1 MPERFVCIHAHLY
14 QPPRENPWLESVEAQ
29 PSAYPYHDWNER
41 ITAECYAPN
50 GASRIVDARGR
61 IIEIVNNYA
70 KISFNFGPTLL
81 SWMEQNSP
89 EVYRGVLEADK
100 LSQQNFPG
108 HGSAIAQAYNHMILP
123 LANRRDKETQ
133 IRWGIRDFQSRF
145 GRDPEGM
152 WLAETAIDLESLELM
167 ADAGIKFTILAP
179 SQAAAVRELGSDG
192 DFTDVT
198 GARIDPSRAYQL
210 NFASGK
216 SIALFFYDGPISRAV
231 AFEKLL
237 NSAEQFT
244 QRLMGGFSDQR
255 EWPQLMHIATD
266 GESYGHHH
274 PHGDMALAFALKRIE
289 ENGQA
294 RLTNYGEFLEKHP
307 PIMEVR
313 IIENTAWSCSHGIER
328 WNSNCGCN
336 SGTSW
341 SQAWRGP
348 LRAALDW
355 LRDTINPF
363 FEDIG
368 QALLHDP
375 WAARNAYIDVVLDRS
390 PDSIADFFQ
399 QQASHPLSPEERV
412 TVLKL
417 MEMQRHA
424 MLMYTSCGWFFDEV
438 SGIETVKVIEYA
450 ARAIQLAQSLMGESS
465 KDATRMLE
473 SGFVAMLAHAKSNL
487 AEQKDGA
494 HIYNRFVKPQV
505 VSLAQVGAHYAI
517 ASLFQR
523 DQEDVPTYCYGMD
536 RQEFEAHQS
545 GSAHM
550 ALGRAL
556 ITSDITLESQEM
568 AFGVLH
574 FGDHNINAGV
584 KPFVGVDGYPAFAKA
599 ANAAFQSG
607 DLTETLR
614 IFDRHFGAHQYSLK
628 SLLGDERKHALE
640 QLLESTL
647 DEAAGSYRQIYERHA
662 PVLRFLGTVGMEQ
675 PRILRVTAE
684 FVLNANLERELA
696 RQPLDSERIKL
707 LLEQSR
713 EEQVAL
719 DKPGLGFTLQKSLNS
734 VMERLAKHPQDWE
747 LVRQAAVAVE
757 LANSVGL
764 PVNIWHAQNIYYYI
778 AHKYLPEA
786 KNRSHQWLV
795 SFLVL
800 AEKLCVL
807 VDQYKLSKPT
817 ERPEQLLMAS

>member
-1 MPERFVCIHAHLY
+1 MATNDKPLASNGAAQQLRPDSAPMPQRYVCIHAHLY

-29 PSAYPYHDWNER
+29 PSAYPFHDWNER

-50 GASRIVDARGR
+50 GSSRIVDARGR
-61 IIEIVNNYA
+61 IREIVNNYA

-89 EVYRGVLEADK
+89 EVYQGILEADK
-100 LSQQNFPG
+100 LSQQNSSG
-108 HGSAIAQAYNHMILP
+108 HGSAIAQAYNHIILP

-133 IRWGIRDFQSRF
+133 ILWGIRDFQSRF

-167 ADAGIKFTILAP
+167 AEAGIKFTVLAP
-179 SQAAAVRELGSDG
+179 SQAGAIRELGSNA
-192 DFTDVT
+192 DFTDVS
-198 GARIDPSRAYQL
+198 GARVDPSRAYQL
-210 NFASGK
+210 NFPSGK

-244 QRLMGGFSDQR
+244 DRLMSGFSDQR
-255 EWPQLMHIATD
+255 DWPQLMHIATD

-289 ENGQA
+289 EKEQA
-294 RLTNYGEFLEKHP
+294 KLTNYGEFLEKHP
-307 PIMEVR
+307 PTMEVR
-313 IIENTAWSCSHGIER
+313 VIENTAWSCSHGVER
-328 WNSNCGCN
+328 WRSNCGCN

-341 SQAWRGP
+341 NQNWRGP

-363 FEDIG
+363 FEEIG
-368 QALLHDP
+368 GALLRDP
-375 WAARNAYIDVVLDRS
+375 WAARDAYIGVVLDRS
-390 PDSIADFFQ
+390 HDSIDHFLEQ
-399 QQASHPLSPEERV
+399 HASHPLSPEERV

-424 MLMYTSCGWFFDEV
+424 MLMYTSCGWFFDEI

-450 ARAIQLAQSLMGESS
+450 GRAIQLAQSLMGENS
-465 KDATRMLE
+465 KDAVRMLE

-487 AEQKDGA
+487 PEFKDGA
-494 HIYNRFVKPQV
+494 HIFNRFVKPQV

-517 ASLFQR
+517 RSLFQR
-523 DQEDVPTYCYGMD
+523 DQEHVPTYCYTVE
-536 RQEFEAHQS
+536 RQEFQVHQS
-545 GSAHM
+545 GSARM
-550 ALGRAL
+550 ALGRARV
-556 ITSDITLESQEM
+556 TSNVTLESQEM

-574 FGDHNINAGV
+574 LGDHNINAGV
-584 KPFVGVDGYPAFAKA
+584 KRFVGENGYPAFAEA
-599 ANAAFQSG
+599 ANAAFQRG

-614 IFDRHFGAHQYSLK
+614 IFDRHFGPHQYSLK

-647 DEAAGSYRQIYERHA
+647 EEAAGSYRQIYERHA

-696 RQPLDSERIKL
+696 RHPLDSERVKM
-707 LLEQSR
+707 LLEQAR
-713 EEQVAL
+713 AEQVAL

-734 VMERLAKHPQDWE
+734 VMEQLAEHLQDWE

-764 PVNIWHAQNIYYYI
+764 PVD
-778 AHKYLPEA
+778 
-786 KNRSHQWLV
+786 R
-795 SFLVL
+795 
-800 AEKLCVL
+800 
-807 VDQYKLSKPT
+807 
-817 ERPEQLLMAS
+817 